1 MEVWMDLWRGLQY
14 YQLVKPVTLAKMQD
28 LLLHVQEPPPG
39 SKVSPRIAR
48 HRKAPKIAEA
58 QPGQGAKSEGASKG
72 LRILVCE
79 DNLVNQRVLI
89 KILNSLGYSDV
100 TLANNG
106 AEGLKAVQ
114 EGAFNIVL
122 MDIHM
127 PVMDGLQ
134 ACKEITH
141 PGTPCV
147 GGQAPPVVA
156 LTADVVSDI
165 RERCEKVGMVG
176 FLKKPINRKDLA
188 ETIARLARKN

>member
-1 MEVWMDLWRGLQY
+1 
-14 YQLVKPVTLAKMQD
+14 
-28 LLLHVQEPPPG
+28 
-39 SKVSPRIAR
+39 
-48 HRKAPKIAEA
+48 
-58 QPGQGAKSEGASKG
+58 
-72 LRILVCE
+72 
-79 DNLVNQRVLI
+79 VLI
-89 KILNSLGYSDV
+89 KILHSLGYSDV
-100 TLANNG
+100 KLANNG

-114 EGAFNIVL
+114 ESAFDIVL

-165 RERCEKVGMVG
+165 TERCEKAGMVG
-176 FLKKPINRKDLA
+176 FLKKPINRKDLG
-188 ETIARLARKN
+188 ETIVRLARKN